1 MKTKPKELKKKKELD
16 THRNNIER
24 KENDKNE
31 TCNSFKFSTVQCN
44 S

>member
-24 KENDKNE
+24 KENE